1 MRVGTDGV
9 HIKPRMEGGER
20 RTGTSDILKG
30 KWKEAENDRKG
41 EREGER
47 YGGTYPWVEVK
58 RGFHP

>member
-1 MRVGTDGV
+1 
-9 HIKPRMEGGER
+9 MECILSQGQGGGR
-20 RTGTSDILKG
+20 GTGTSDILKG

-58 RGFHP
+58 REFHP